1 MNKIGRYEVIEELGR
16 GTAGTVYKAFDPTI
30 RRLVAIK
37 VLSLPAS
44 PSHGSSGAISAKD
57 PLLEARMAGCLAH
70 PHIVTIYDAVTD
82 EESKLH
88 YIVIE
93 YVEGRTLEH
102 ILAENPLPP
111 TSQALNWVRQIA
123 EALDYAHQRQIV
135 HRDLKPANI
144 LITEKGQIKI
154 TDFGIARKASLEAT
168 VSTMAMAGTPSYMSP
183 EQITGVK
190 LDGRSDLF
198 SLGIILYEM
207 LVGQRPFAGELAT
220 VMFKTVYEDIPPPR
234 KLKQDIR
241 PEIEEVVMRCLA
253 KDPRQRYSTA
263 GELLADLSRA
273 ETSSATPG
281 RAADKAEGKPTDGHQ
296 LDVAETVAGS
306 PTLFRPRQ
314 KIVWGALAAAVLL
327 GAAGAFVYHR
337 IRTLTAPVPPPSP
350 WSITAPPPPSS
361 VWETNPFAASRG
373 SAPSNEAAS
382 GARRQTR
389 FTEPPPVHASALAS
403 TPGNR
408 ALPPSAQ
415 PTSGATPTESAAAP
429 VAPVGPS
436 VSPSPAEAPED
447 QGKRIIRLICQYPFA
462 KGTLTLMHG
471 NKVLSRW
478 ELKGKKKR
486 RILFLGGGYQGRLS
500 ETIALP
506 AALRQITVHVSSSR
520 GKRIFRK
527 TVPLQFNTA
536 SPSKP
541 TLSLVI
547 NDGHLRARW
556 LGVSKTS
563 R

>member
-37 VLSLPAS
+37 VLSLPTS

-70 PHIVTIYDAVTD
+70 PNIVTIYDAVTD

-102 ILAENPLPP
+102 ILAQNPLPP

-234 KLKQDIR
+234 KLKPDIQ

-253 KDPRQRYSTA
+253 KDPRQRYPTA

-281 RAADKAEGKPTDGHQ
+281 QAADKAEGKPTHGHQ
-296 LDVAETVAGS
+296 PDVAETVGGS
-306 PTLFRPRQ
+306 PTLFRPGQ
-314 KIVWGALAAAVLL
+314 KIVWGGLAAAVLL
-327 GAAGAFVYHR
+327 AAVGAVVYHR
-337 IRTLTAPVPPPSP
+337 IRTLTAPVPPPPRLS
-350 WSITAPPPPSS
+350 AKVPPPPSS
-361 VWETNPFAASRG
+361 VWDTKPFAASRV
-373 SAPSNEAAS
+373 SATPIEPAS

-389 FTEPPPVHASALAS
+389 LTEPPPVHSSALAS
-403 TPGNR
+403 TPGNS
-408 ALPPSAQ
+408 ALPPPAQ
-415 PTSGATPTESAAAP
+415 PTSGATPTLSAAAP
-429 VAPVGPS
+429 VAPVGSS
-436 VSPSPAEAPED
+436 VSQNPAEAPEG
-447 QGKRIIRLICQYPFA
+447 QGKTIIRVICQYPFA

-471 NKVLSRW
+471 NKVLFRW
-478 ELKGKKKR
+478 ELQGKKKR

-500 ETIALP
+500 ETIAVP
-506 AALRQITVHVSSSR
+506 AALRQITVQASSSR

-547 NDGHLRARW
+547 DNGHLHARW